1 MALEVAKVNGNVEA
15 AGTRPGTPLPLGARR
30 MLIPLEV
37 AMVALD
43 TDEDGVAA
51 MAEDGTLWPCWNL
64 AARKIHV
71 WRKCLEGNDIPRGS
85 LDRIIAEAL
94 PRPVQNREEL
104 DWLFGKDA
112 PGPPPVVRAT
122 ELAWR
127 FCCSKDLIAR
137 LIAQGEITAGRD
149 ARRKAKESPKILYAS
164 VTEFLKRRL
173 LQ

>member
-1 MALEVAKVNGNVEA
+1 
-15 AGTRPGTPLPLGARR
+15 
-30 MLIPLEV
+30 
-37 AMVALD
+37 
-43 TDEDGVAA
+43 
-51 MAEDGTLWPCWNL
+51 
-64 AARKIHV
+64 
-71 WRKCLEGNDIPRGS
+71 
-85 LDRIIAEAL
+85 
-94 PRPVQNREEL
+94 
-104 DWLFGKDA
+104 
-112 PGPPPVVRAT
+112 VVRAT